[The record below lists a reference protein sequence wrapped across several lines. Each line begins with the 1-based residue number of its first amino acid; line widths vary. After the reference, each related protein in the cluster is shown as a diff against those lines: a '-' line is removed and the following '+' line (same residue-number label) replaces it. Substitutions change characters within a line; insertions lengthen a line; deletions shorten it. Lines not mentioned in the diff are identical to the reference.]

1 LKFYSR
7 VTNKPNSV
15 VEEVRHGDKVID
27 RKRIA
32 VFKDGV
38 LETDDP
44 EVIEKLKEHPDKF
57 RTDGPWP
64 VPKTWKDTEEGKKL
78 LKRGVELEIDK
89 EIGNNY
95 QNIRKEY
102 LESLIDEKESKGNT
116 SKMKPDKAEDKPE
129 PEELSYQEIVA
140 RAKKLGITTYKRK
153 KDEILNDLKE
163 KEVMTK

>member
-1 LKFYSR
+1 MKFYSR
-7 VTNKPNSV
+7 ITRKPNSV
-15 VEEVRHGDKVID
+15 IEEVRHGDKVID

-44 EVIEKLKEHPDKF
+44 EVIEKLQAHPDKF

-78 LKRGVELEIDK
+78 LKRGIELGIDK
-89 EIGNNY
+89 EVGNNY

-102 LESLIDEKESKGNT
+102 LESLIAEKETKGNT
-116 SKMKPDKAEDKPE
+116 SKLKPDRAEDKPE
-129 PEELSYQEIVA
+129 PAELSYQEIVS

-153 KDEILNDLKE
+153 KDEILEDLRQ
-163 KEVMTK
+163 KEVV